1 MENIIHTFK
10 GGNLFETTT
19 ALFKHLNISTK
30 TFEEQAFLPQDF
42 LKDLYKPEKHK
53 AINEIYLV
61 GIVTDEVFNGK
72 SLAEVDNELSNDYQ
86 GLLIIAVDLKDKIAN
101 RTELSTLTR
110 LFSRRLKAMP
120 IAVLFRYGN
129 HIALANAER
138 TQYKQNYREGEKIG
152 KVSILKDI
160 DTLKPHRGH
169 LDILE
174 TLKIPAKIK
183 TFRDLY
189 AHWQEVFNVSTLNK
203 KFYNELFAWF
213 QWTISEEVGVTYP
226 NDTETDQDDRVQLE
240 EQVIRLI
247 TRVLFVWFIKQ
258 KHLVPNNLFEEA
270 ELSKILKDFQAN
282 SLENGNY
289 YNAILQNLFFA
300 TLNKKITERA
310 FAKVVNNRDIKT
322 LYRYADMFAISEE
335 EVIALFAPIP
345 FLNGGLFECL
355 DKDKGNDGVR
365 YHLDGFSRNDRKSDY
380 NGHYTHRAFIPN
392 AVFFDSEKG
401 LFPLLNRYHFTIEEN
416 TPNEVQV
423 ALDPELLGNVFENL
437 LGAFNPETKESA
449 RKQSGSFYTPKEV
462 VNYMVDESLKTY
474 LHNQLP
480 TFSSESLNML
490 FEERELPIEWLS
502 QPAHCQKVV
511 ETLEKVKI
519 LDPACG
525 SGAFP
530 MGILNRMV
538 YLLEKL
544 DFSDKRSLY
553 EQKLHLIQNCI
564 YGVDIQKIASQ
575 ISKLRFFI
583 SLIVEQEETSNDAEN
598 NYGVE
603 TLPNL
608 ETKFVTANTLI
619 QLKLE
624 EQDNNTLELSDSND
638 IELKKLKEELLSIRY
653 NHFYAKSVS
662 EKIKYRKEDEAKR
675 GQIKQHIWDNVT
687 QPNAFNISIWKKEIT
702 KQQELLK
709 NYISEKWED
718 IQQTDL
724 FGKTTSTRIDVNLSK
739 RRSIESRI
747 NTLET
752 LIDKEKHK
760 SVPKGLKEELDMLA
774 SWNPYDQNASAPFF
788 DPEWMFGISD
798 GFDIVIGNPPYISTK
813 GVTSEFKKALEKEY
827 GFADDT
833 YNHFFFRGYKILSD
847 KGVLSFITPKTFWTT
862 QTKRNLRDL
871 LLSQR
876 LEYIFDTAN
885 PFESAMV
892 DTCITSFSKVKP
904 ENNALLF
911 LDGSKDLEKPLRYEV
926 AQNVFIDTQNSV
938 IFKPTEYNMK
948 IHNLYGKKVKELYEQ
963 WWDKIST
970 SKNIT
975 KYSKELEAYRQSL
988 KPGDIALLGCLTE
1001 GGQGL
1006 ATANNGK
1013 YIAVRKSTKWAKNI
1027 LESRPKK
1034 LLEVVKRYKTAVKV
1048 ANEEEAK
1055 DYLAALSEEQIA
1067 TLFDELKEKF
1077 GRDIFGQGYIYRLIE
1092 DDEMAD
1098 VETLTQDEKD
1108 NGIEP
1113 TKKFYV
1119 PYDKGD
1125 KDGNRWYLETPFAI
1139 AWSKENVGFLKSN
1152 SGKKGEGMPVV
1163 RNPQF
1168 YFKEG
1173 FCWTDVNSTYLKS
1186 RLKKNG
1192 VFDVLSMSL
1201 FTLVSSLP
1209 DWYYVCLIN
1218 SRLISL
1224 YVDNFI
1230 NNTSHFQ
1237 INDARQLPII
1247 IPNKTTLD
1255 KFEKLFKQ
1263 AVQIKKRYSNE
1274 VELDNIQQEID
1285 ILVNELYAI

>member
-86 GLLIIAVDLKDKIAN
+86 GLLIIAVDLKDKTAN

-120 IAVLFRYGN
+120 VAVLFRYGN

-138 TQYKQNYREGEKIG
+138 TQYKQTYREGEKIG

-226 NDTETDQDDRVQLE
+226 NDTQTDQDDRVQLE

-300 TLNKKITERA
+300 TLNKKVTERA
-310 FAKVVNNRDIKT
+310 FAKVQGSRDIKT

-365 YHLDGFSRNDRKSDY
+365 YHLDGFSRNDRKSDH

-392 AVFFDSEKG
+392 TVFFDSEKG

-416 TPNEVQV
+416 TPNEMQV

-449 RKQSGSFYTPKEV
+449 RKQSGSFYTPKEI
-462 VNYMVDESLKTY
+462 VNYMVDESLKVY
-474 LHNQLP
+474 LKNHLP
-480 TFSSESLNML
+480 TFLKENIDTL
-490 FEERELPIEWLS
+490 FEEEELPIEWLS
-502 QPAHCQKVV
+502 QPANCQKVV
-511 ETLEKVKI
+511 ETLERVKI

-544 DFSDKRSLY
+544 DFSAKRSLY
-553 EQKLHLIQNCI
+553 ELKLHLIQNCI
-564 YGVDIQKIASQ
+564 YGVDIQTIASQ

-583 SLIVEQEETSNDAEN
+583 SLIVEQEETNTVAEQ
-598 NYGVE
+598 NYGVH

-608 ETKFVTANTLI
+608 ETKFVTANALI
-619 QLKLE
+619 SLEKEENAELFNDEKLVA
-624 EQDNNTLELSDSND
+624 
-638 IELKKLKEELLSIRY
+638 LKEKLFKVRTD
-653 NHFYAKSVS
+653 HFYAQSAFKKK
-662 EKIKYRKEDEAKR
+662 ELRKEDAEICENIKQYLLDIAIKPNEQHIAFWEKSIERLQTEREKYVAERWEEVPMQVDMFAEAK
-675 GQIKQHIWDNVT
+675 
-687 QPNAFNISIWKKEIT
+687 ST
-702 KQQELLK
+702 KV
-709 NYISEKWED
+709 
-718 IQQTDL
+718 
-724 FGKTTSTRIDVNLSK
+724 DVNLAKRKGIDSK
-739 RRSIESRI
+739 IKELQ
-747 NTLET
+747 NF
-752 LIDKEKHK
+752 IDKEYHK
-760 SVPKGLKEELDMLA
+760 TESDALKKELETLA

-788 DPEWMFGISD
+788 DPEWMFGISE
-798 GFDIVIGNPPYISTK
+798 GFDIVIGNPPYVQLQKSGGRLAKLYEEQKFKTFARTGDIYSLFYEKAHQLLKQGGICNFITSNK
-813 GVTSEFKKALEKEY
+813 WMRAGYGEATRKFFIENTNPLIIIDFAGVKVFETATVDVNILLYVKEKNTFNTLACIVKDKELKELSLYVRQHAQYTQFKNA
-827 GFADDT
+827 
-833 YNHFFFRGYKILSD
+833 NSWVILSD
-847 KGVLSFITPKTFWTT
+847 IEQRIKAKIEAIGTPLKDWDINIYRGILTGYNEAFIIDKAKKEEILANCKT
-862 QTKRNLRDL
+862 
-871 LLSQR
+871 
-876 LEYIFDTAN
+876 
-885 PFESAMV
+885 
-892 DTCITSFSKVKP
+892 
-904 ENNALLF
+904 
-911 LDGSKDLEKPLRYEV
+911 
-926 AQNVFIDTQNSV
+926 
-938 IFKPTEYNMK
+938 
-948 IHNLYGKKVKELYEQ
+948 
-963 WWDKIST
+963 
-970 SKNIT
+970 
-975 KYSKELEAYRQSL
+975 
-988 KPGDIALLGCLTE
+988 
-1001 GGQGL
+1001 
-1006 ATANNGK
+1006 
-1013 YIAVRKSTKWAKNI
+1013 
-1027 LESRPKK
+1027 
-1034 LLEVVKRYKTAVKV
+1034 
-1048 ANEEEAK
+1048 EEERQRSAEIIRPI
-1055 DYLAALSEEQIA
+1055 LR
-1067 TLFDELKEKF
+1067 
-1077 GRDIFGQGYIYRLIE
+1077 GRDIKQYGYEFADLYIITTFPSLKIDIESYPAVKQYLMSFGYDRLKQTGDKGARKKTNNKWFETQDSISYWEDFSKQKIVYPDISERLNFQIIE
-1092 DDEMAD
+1092 DEFFFNNTIYFITSHT
-1098 VETLTQDEKD
+1098 EELSYLL
-1108 NGIEP
+1108 
-1113 TKKFYV
+1113 KFL
-1119 PYDKGD
+1119 
-1125 KDGNRWYLETPFAI
+1125 N
-1139 AWSKENVGFLKSN
+1139 SKLI
-1152 SGKKGEGMPVV
+1152 
-1163 RNPQF
+1163 
-1168 YFKEG
+1168 
-1173 FCWTDVNSTYLKS
+1173 
-1186 RLKKNG
+1186 
-1192 VFDVLSMSL
+1192 
-1201 FTLVSSLP
+1201 
-1209 DWYYVCLIN
+1209 DWYYKSLSVQLGEKAVRMFTIYVLN
-1218 SRLISL
+1218 IPIPKKGNRDNIYESYQLTDEEIEFIESL
-1224 YVDNFI
+1224 YCN
-1230 NNTSHFQ
+1230 
-1237 INDARQLPII
+1237 
-1247 IPNKTTLD
+1247 
-1255 KFEKLFKQ
+1255 
-1263 AVQIKKRYSNE
+1263 
-1274 VELDNIQQEID
+1274 
-1285 ILVNELYAI
+1285 

>member
-72 SLAEVDNELSNDYQ
+72 SLDEVDNELSNDYQ
-86 GLLIIAVDLKDKIAN
+86 GLLIIAVDLKDKNAN

-120 IAVLFRYGN
+120 VAVLFRYGN
-129 HIALANAER
+129 YIALANAER
-138 TQYKQNYREGEKIG
+138 TQYKQTYREGEKIG

-226 NDTETDQDDRVQLE
+226 NDTKTDQDDRVQLE

-270 ELSKILKDFQAN
+270 ELGKILKDFQAN

-300 TLNKKITERA
+300 TLNKKVTERA
-310 FAKVVNNRDIKT
+310 FAKVQGSRDIKT
-322 LYRYADMFAISEE
+322 LYRYADMFTITEE
-335 EVIALFAPIP
+335 EVIALFASIP

-365 YHLDGFSRNDRKSDY
+365 YHLDGFSRNDRKSDH

-392 AVFFDSEKG
+392 AVFFDSQKG

-490 FEERELPIEWLS
+490 FEETELPIEWLS
-502 QPAHCQKVV
+502 QPANCQRVV

-544 DFSDKRSLY
+544 DFLEKRSLY
-553 EQKLHLIQNCI
+553 ELKLHLIQNCI
-564 YGVDIQKIASQ
+564 YGVDIQTIASQ

-583 SLIVEQEETSNDAEN
+583 SLIVEQEETNTDAEQ
-598 NYGVE
+598 NYGVH

-619 QLKLE
+619 SLE
-624 EQDNNTLELSDSND
+624 KEDN
-638 IELKKLKEELLSIRY
+638 IELFNDERLVTLKEKLFKVRTE
-653 NHFYAKSVS
+653 HFYAQSAFKKK
-662 EKIKYRKEDEAKR
+662 ELRKEDAEICENIKQYLLDIAIKPNEQHIAFWKKSIERLQTEREKYVAERWEEVPMQVDMFAEAKP
-675 GQIKQHIWDNVT
+675 IKV
-687 QPNAFNISIWKKEIT
+687 
-702 KQQELLK
+702 
-709 NYISEKWED
+709 
-718 IQQTDL
+718 
-724 FGKTTSTRIDVNLSK
+724 DVNLAKRKEVDSK
-739 RRSIESRI
+739 IKELQ
-747 NTLET
+747 TF
-752 LIDKEKHK
+752 IDKEYHK
-760 SVPKGLKEELDMLA
+760 KESDTLKKELETLA

-798 GFDIVIGNPPYISTK
+798 GFDIVIGNPPYVQLQKSGGKLAKLYEEQKFNTFARTGDIYSLFYEKAHQLLKQGGICNFITSNK
-813 GVTSEFKKALEKEY
+813 WMRAGYGEATRKFFIENTNPLILIDFSGVKVFETATVDVNILLYVKEKNTFNTLACIVKDKELKELSLYVRQHAQYTQFKN
-827 GFADDT
+827 ADSWV
-833 YNHFFFRGYKILSD
+833 ILSD
-847 KGVLSFITPKTFWTT
+847 IEQRIKAKIEAIGTPLKDWDISINYGIKTGFNDAFIIDGEKRAELIAQDPK
-862 QTKRNLRDL
+862 
-871 LLSQR
+871 
-876 LEYIFDTAN
+876 
-885 PFESAMV
+885 
-892 DTCITSFSKVKP
+892 
-904 ENNALLF
+904 
-911 LDGSKDLEKPLRYEV
+911 
-926 AQNVFIDTQNSV
+926 
-938 IFKPTEYNMK
+938 
-948 IHNLYGKKVKELYEQ
+948 
-963 WWDKIST
+963 
-970 SKNIT
+970 
-975 KYSKELEAYRQSL
+975 
-988 KPGDIALLGCLTE
+988 
-1001 GGQGL
+1001 
-1006 ATANNGK
+1006 
-1013 YIAVRKSTKWAKNI
+1013 
-1027 LESRPKK
+1027 
-1034 LLEVVKRYKTAVKV
+1034 
-1048 ANEEEAK
+1048 
-1055 DYLAALSEEQIA
+1055 SEEIIRPI
-1067 TLFDELKEKF
+1067 LR
-1077 GRDIFGQGYIYRLIE
+1077 GRDIKRYGYEFANLYLLFIPWHFPLHQIEPEIKGASKEAEKAFEDQYPAIYNHLLQYKKDLSNRNKAETGIRYEWYALQRWGANYWE
-1092 DDEMAD
+1092 DFYRQKILYQE
-1098 VETLTQDEKD
+1098 LTQGSCFFLDKD
-1108 NGIEP
+1108 AQFFVSNTGYLITGKNLKYLILFLNSKVVEFVF
-1113 TKKFYV
+1113 KKFYSV
-1119 PYDKGD
+1119 SIGD
-1125 KDGNRWYLETPFAI
+1125 TGIRWLAQCIENLPIPLCKNEKYLNLRTEQDIET
-1139 AWSKENVGFLKSN
+1139 
-1152 SGKKGEGMPVV
+1152 
-1163 RNPQF
+1163 
-1168 YFKEG
+1168 
-1173 FCWTDVNSTYLKS
+1173 
-1186 RLKKNG
+1186 
-1192 VFDVLSMSL
+1192 
-1201 FTLVSSLP
+1201 
-1209 DWYYVCLIN
+1209 YVCDIYCLEQEEINYIN
-1218 SRLISL
+1218 S
-1224 YVDNFI
+1224 
-1230 NNTSHFQ
+1230 
-1237 INDARQLPII
+1237 
-1247 IPNKTTLD
+1247 
-1255 KFEKLFKQ
+1255 FK
-1263 AVQIKKRYSNE
+1263 
-1274 VELDNIQQEID
+1274 
-1285 ILVNELYAI
+1285 

>member
-42 LKDLYKPEKHK
+42 LKGLYKPEKHK

-86 GLLIIAVDLKDKIAN
+86 GLLIIAVDLKDKTAN

-120 IAVLFRYGN
+120 VAVLFRYGN

-138 TQYKQNYREGEKIG
+138 TQYKQTYREGEKIG

-226 NDTETDQDDRVQLE
+226 NDTQTDQDDRVQLE

-300 TLNKKITERA
+300 TLNKTVTERA
-310 FAKVVNNRDIKT
+310 FAKVQGSRDIKT

-365 YHLDGFSRNDRKSDY
+365 YHLDGFSRNDRKSDH

-416 TPNEVQV
+416 TPNEMQV

-449 RKQSGSFYTPKEV
+449 RKQSGSFYTPKEI
-462 VNYMVDESLKTY
+462 VNYMVDESLKVY
-474 LHNQLP
+474 LKNHLP
-480 TFSSESLNML
+480 TFSAENIDTL
-490 FEERELPIEWLS
+490 FEEEELPIEWLS
-502 QPAHCQKVV
+502 QPANCQKVV
-511 ETLEKVKI
+511 ETLERVKI

-544 DFSDKRSLY
+544 DFSAKRSLY
-553 EQKLHLIQNCI
+553 ELKLHLIQNCI
-564 YGVDIQKIASQ
+564 YGVDIQTIASQ

-583 SLIVEQEETSNDAEN
+583 SLIVEQEETNTVAEQ
-598 NYGVE
+598 NYGVH

-608 ETKFVTANTLI
+608 ETKFVTANALI
-619 QLKLE
+619 SLEKEENAELFNDEKLVA
-624 EQDNNTLELSDSND
+624 
-638 IELKKLKEELLSIRY
+638 LKEKLFKVRTD
-653 NHFYAKSVS
+653 HFYAQSAFKKK
-662 EKIKYRKEDEAKR
+662 ELRKEDAEICENIKQYLLDIAIKPNEQHIAFWEKSIERLQTEREKYVAERWEEVPIQVDMFAEAK
-675 GQIKQHIWDNVT
+675 
-687 QPNAFNISIWKKEIT
+687 ST
-702 KQQELLK
+702 KV
-709 NYISEKWED
+709 
-718 IQQTDL
+718 
-724 FGKTTSTRIDVNLSK
+724 DVNLAKRKEVDSK
-739 RRSIESRI
+739 IKE
-747 NTLET
+747 LQT
-752 LIDKEKHK
+752 LIDKEYHK
-760 SVPKGLKEELDMLA
+760 KESDTLKKELETLA

-798 GFDIVIGNPPYISTK
+798 GFDIVIGNPPYVQLQKSGGRLAKLYEEQKFNTFARTGDIYSLFYEKAHQLLKQGGICNFITSNK
-813 GVTSEFKKALEKEY
+813 WMRAGYGEATRKFFIENTNPLILIDFAGVKVFETATVDVNILLYVNEKNTFNTLACIVKDKELKELSLYVKQHPQYTQFKNV
-827 GFADDT
+827 DSWV
-833 YNHFFFRGYKILSD
+833 ILSD
-847 KGVLSFITPKTFWTT
+847 IEQRIKAKIEAIGTPLKDWDISINYGIKTGFNDAFI
-862 QTKRNLRDL
+862 
-871 LLSQR
+871 
-876 LEYIFDTAN
+876 
-885 PFESAMV
+885 
-892 DTCITSFSKVKP
+892 
-904 ENNALLF
+904 
-911 LDGSKDLEKPLRYEV
+911 
-926 AQNVFIDTQNSV
+926 ID
-938 IFKPTEYNMK
+938 
-948 IHNLYGKKVKELYEQ
+948 GKKRAEL
-963 WWDKIST
+963 
-970 SKNIT
+970 
-975 KYSKELEAYRQSL
+975 
-988 KPGDIALLGCLTE
+988 IA
-1001 GGQGL
+1001 QD
-1006 ATANNGK
+1006 
-1013 YIAVRKSTKWAKNI
+1013 
-1027 LESRPKK
+1027 PK
-1034 LLEVVKRYKTAVKV
+1034 
-1048 ANEEEAK
+1048 
-1055 DYLAALSEEQIA
+1055 SEEIIRPI
-1067 TLFDELKEKF
+1067 LR
-1077 GRDIFGQGYIYRLIE
+1077 GRDIKRYGYEFADLYLLFIPWHFPLHQIEPEIKGASKEAEKAFEDQYPAIYNHLLQYKKDLSNRNKAETGIRYEWYALQRWGANYWE
-1092 DDEMAD
+1092 DFYRQKILYQE
-1098 VETLTQDEKD
+1098 LTQGSCFFLDKEAQFFVSNTGYLITGK
-1108 NGIEP
+1108 NLKYLILFLNSKVVEFIF
-1113 TKKFYV
+1113 KKFYSV
-1119 PYDKGD
+1119 SIGD
-1125 KDGNRWYLETPFAI
+1125 TGIRWLAQCIENLPIPLCKNEKYLNLRIEQDIET
-1139 AWSKENVGFLKSN
+1139 
-1152 SGKKGEGMPVV
+1152 
-1163 RNPQF
+1163 
-1168 YFKEG
+1168 
-1173 FCWTDVNSTYLKS
+1173 
-1186 RLKKNG
+1186 
-1192 VFDVLSMSL
+1192 
-1201 FTLVSSLP
+1201 
-1209 DWYYVCLIN
+1209 YVCDIYCLEQEEINYIN
-1218 SRLISL
+1218 SS
-1224 YVDNFI
+1224 
-1230 NNTSHFQ
+1230 
-1237 INDARQLPII
+1237 
-1247 IPNKTTLD
+1247 K
-1255 KFEKLFKQ
+1255 
-1263 AVQIKKRYSNE
+1263 
-1274 VELDNIQQEID
+1274 
-1285 ILVNELYAI
+1285 

>member
-101 RTELSTLTR
+101 RTELSILTR

-120 IAVLFRYGN
+120 VAVLFRYGN

-138 TQYKQNYREGEKIG
+138 TQYKQTYREGEKIG

-189 AHWQEVFNVSTLNK
+189 THWQEVFNVSTLNK

-226 NDTETDQDDRVQLE
+226 NDTKTDQDDRVQLE
-240 EQVIRLI
+240 EQIIRLI

-270 ELSKILKDFQAN
+270 ELGKILKDFQAN

-300 TLNKKITERA
+300 TLNKKVTERA
-310 FAKVVNNRDIKT
+310 FAKVQGSRDIKT
-322 LYRYADMFAISEE
+322 LYRYADMFTITEE
-335 EVIALFAPIP
+335 EVIALFASIP

-462 VNYMVDESLKTY
+462 VNYMVDESLKVY
-474 LHNQLP
+474 LKNHLP
-480 TFSSESLNML
+480 TFSAENIDTL
-490 FEERELPIEWLS
+490 FEEEELPIEWLS
-502 QPAHCQKVV
+502 QPANCQKVV
-511 ETLEKVKI
+511 ETLERVKI

-544 DFSDKRSLY
+544 DFSAKRSLY
-553 EQKLHLIQNCI
+553 ELKLHLIQNCI

-624 EQDNNTLELSDSND
+624 EQDNNTLGLSDSND

-675 GQIKQHIWDNVT
+675 GQIKQHIWDNAT
-687 QPNAFNISIWKKEIT
+687 QPNTFNIGIWEKEIA
-702 KQQELLK
+702 KQRELLK
-709 NYISEKWED
+709 NYIDEKWED
-718 IQQTDL
+718 IQQANL
-724 FGKTTSTRIDVNLSK
+724 FGETTSTRIDVNQP
-739 RRSIESRI
+739 RRKEIENRI
-747 NTLET
+747 NTLESW
-752 LIDKEKHK
+752 IEKEKHK
-760 SVPKGLKEELDMLA
+760 TAPKGLKDELNTLA

-798 GFDIVIGNPPYISTK
+798 GFDIVIGNPPYVQLQKSGGRLAKLYEEQKFKTFARTGDIYSLFYEKAHQLLKQGGICNFITSNKWMRAGYGEATRKFFVENTNPLILIDFAGVKVFETATVDVNILLYVKEKSTFNTLACVVK
-813 GVTSEFKKALEKEY
+813 DKELKKLSLYVRQHAQTTQFKN
-827 GFADDT
+827 ADSWV
-833 YNHFFFRGYKILSD
+833 ILSD
-847 KGVLSFITPKTFWTT
+847 IEQCIKAKIEAIGTP
-862 QTKRNLRDL
+862 L
-871 LLSQR
+871 
-876 LEYIFDTAN
+876 
-885 PFESAMV
+885 
-892 DTCITSFSKVKP
+892 
-904 ENNALLF
+904 
-911 LDGSKDLEKPLRYEV
+911 KD
-926 AQNVFIDTQNSV
+926 
-938 IFKPTEYNMK
+938 
-948 IHNLYGKKVKELYEQ
+948 
-963 WWDKIST
+963 
-970 SKNIT
+970 
-975 KYSKELEAYRQSL
+975 
-988 KPGDIALLGCLTE
+988 
-1001 GGQGL
+1001 
-1006 ATANNGK
+1006 
-1013 YIAVRKSTKWAKNI
+1013 
-1027 LESRPKK
+1027 
-1034 LLEVVKRYKTAVKV
+1034 
-1048 ANEEEAK
+1048 
-1055 DYLAALSEEQIA
+1055 
-1067 TLFDELKEKF
+1067 
-1077 GRDIFGQGYIYRLIE
+1077 
-1092 DDEMAD
+1092 
-1098 VETLTQDEKD
+1098 
-1108 NGIEP
+1108 
-1113 TKKFYV
+1113 
-1119 PYDKGD
+1119 
-1125 KDGNRWYLETPFAI
+1125 
-1139 AWSKENVGFLKSN
+1139 
-1152 SGKKGEGMPVV
+1152 
-1163 RNPQF
+1163 
-1168 YFKEG
+1168 
-1173 FCWTDVNSTYLKS
+1173 
-1186 RLKKNG
+1186 
-1192 VFDVLSMSL
+1192 
-1201 FTLVSSLP
+1201 
-1209 DWYYVCLIN
+1209 
-1218 SRLISL
+1218 
-1224 YVDNFI
+1224 
-1230 NNTSHFQ
+1230 
-1237 INDARQLPII
+1237 
-1247 IPNKTTLD
+1247 
-1255 KFEKLFKQ
+1255 
-1263 AVQIKKRYSNE
+1263 
-1274 VELDNIQQEID
+1274 
-1285 ILVNELYAI
+1285 